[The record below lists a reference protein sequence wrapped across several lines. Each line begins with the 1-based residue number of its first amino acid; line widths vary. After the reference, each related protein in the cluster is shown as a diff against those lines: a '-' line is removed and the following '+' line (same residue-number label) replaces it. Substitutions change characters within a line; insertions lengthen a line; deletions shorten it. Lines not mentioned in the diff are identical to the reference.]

1 MPIVTPN
8 PTRRSTRTIVRPT
21 RLGDDSSVRESTAR
35 NDPPEHDLMADAS
48 AVNNDPTAA
57 EKVPVE
63 TIIAV
68 DDTVDDDEA
77 SESSNSSS
85 TSNRNPPFKNYSRSD
100 LYDKLILAKEA
111 YKELKLAY
119 SAQERELK
127 ATRKELGLLER
138 KSERLDMTESKLR
151 RACQDLHQ
159 AKVDKKVLADKVKS
173 VTNTARE
180 VESSKKALKDS
191 LKAKYKLEEQQK
203 QLVHDSAYAK
213 LQHDT
218 TLNRARS
225 EILLSNQDEKIKRL
239 EGEIHNLKGK
249 ARQYDAIAATGIK
262 TVISLNAFE
271 KRANQR

>member
-1 MPIVTPN
+1 M
-8 PTRRSTRTIVRPT
+8 RPT
-21 RLGDDSSVRESTAR
+21 RLGDDSSVCESTAR
-35 NDPPEHDLMADAS
+35 NDPPEHNLMTGVL
-48 AVNNDPTAA
+48 AVDNDPTTA

-68 DDTVDDDEA
+68 DDTADDDEA

-159 AKVDKKVLADKVKS
+159 A
-173 VTNTARE
+173 
-180 VESSKKALKDS
+180 
-191 LKAKYKLEEQQK
+191 
-203 QLVHDSAYAK
+203 
-213 LQHDT
+213 
-218 TLNRARS
+218 
-225 EILLSNQDEKIKRL
+225 
-239 EGEIHNLKGK
+239 
-249 ARQYDAIAATGIK
+249 
-262 TVISLNAFE
+262 
-271 KRANQR
+271 